1 MLGRFALLLAVLL
14 AGTTSVLAGQPPP
27 FQALVDATPDGG
39 TLEPPPGTYAGP
51 VVITRPI
58 SITGQGQVVVTGQG
72 KGTVITV
79 KGDGSTLEGLEI
91 RESGLGHDT
100 ADSCLRLEGNFN
112 VVKDNVLKGCL
123 IGIGLQ
129 HADHNVV
136 RRNQVVGTL
145 DAEDMR
151 GDGIRVWNSN
161 GNKIE
166 NNSVTNHRDVIFEY
180 SKDNLFKNNS
190 ISNGRYGTHFMY
202 ASDNVAE
209 GNSYSYNTVAIF
221 SMYSNN
227 LRIIGNKI
235 TRGNGP
241 EAMGIGLKEA
251 SGLLIEDNDIDA
263 NSIGVYLDESP
274 LDPENPNTFHGNRFA
289 FNGIA
294 MLFHNDSEG
303 DTVLGNDFIG
313 NHSQVV
319 VQGGGVA
326 LSSSWEGNYW
336 DTYEGFDR
344 TKRGFGE
351 TPFEVWAYA
360 DRLWVD
366 VPPAA
371 FFRGSPMM
379 EALDFLSRLA
389 PFSKPRLI
397 LRDPRPAMHELSG
410 PVRSQS

>member
-1 MLGRFALLLAVLL
+1 MLGRFAFLLAALL
-14 AGTTSVLAGQPPP
+14 AGTTTVLAGELPS

-39 TLEPPPGTYAGP
+39 TLEPPPGSYAGP

-58 SITGQGQVVVTGQG
+58 SITGHGQVVVSGQG

-79 KGDGSTLEGLEI
+79 KADGNTLEGLEV
-91 RESGLGHDT
+91 RDSGLGHDT

-112 VVKDNVLKGCL
+112 VVKDNILKGCL

-129 HADHNVV
+129 HADNNIV
-136 RRNQVVGTL
+136 RRNQVVGTI

-166 NNSVTNHRDVIFEY
+166 GNSVTNHRDVIFEY
-180 SKDNLFKNNS
+180 SKNNLFKNNS

-209 GNSYSYNTVAIF
+209 GNSYIYNTVAIF

-241 EAMGIGLKEA
+241 AAMGIGLKEA
-251 SGLLIEDNDIDA
+251 SGLLAEDNDIDG
-263 NSIGVYLDESP
+263 NSIGVYLDQSP
-274 LDPENPNTFHGNRFA
+274 LDPDNPNNFHGNRFA
-289 FNGIA
+289 FNGVA

-303 DTVLGNDFIG
+303 DSIFGNDFIG
-313 NHSQVV
+313 NHSQVL
-319 VQGGGVA
+319 VQGGGAA
-326 LSSSWEGNYW
+326 LSSRWEGNYW
-336 DTYEGFDR
+336 DTYEGFDH
-344 TKRGFGE
+344 KNRGFGE

>member
-1 MLGRFALLLAVLL
+1 MLGRFAFLLAALL
-14 AGTTSVLAGQPPP
+14 AGTTTVLAGELPS

-39 TLEPPPGTYAGP
+39 TLEPPPGSYAGP
-51 VVITRPI
+51 VVITRAI
-58 SITGQGQVVVTGQG
+58 SISGNGQVVVSGQG
-72 KGTVITV
+72 TGTVVDV
-79 KGDGSTLEGLEI
+79 KANSVRLEGLEI
-91 RESGLGHDT
+91 RDSGHAHDA
-100 ADSCLRLEGNFN
+100 ADSCIRLESNFN
-112 VVKDNVLKGCL
+112 VVKDNVLVGCL
-123 IGIGLQ
+123 FGIHLQ
-129 HADHNVV
+129 KADNNIV
-136 RRNQVVGTL
+136 RRNRIKGTTRF
-145 DAEDMR
+145 EDLR

-166 NNSVTNHRDVIFEY
+166 SNVVTDHRDVIIEY
-180 SKDNLFKNNS
+180 SHDNVVKGNS
-190 ISNGRYGTHFMY
+190 VSNGRYGTHFMY
-202 ASDNVAE
+202 SSNNTAE
-209 GNSYSYNTVAIF
+209 GNTYAYNTVGIF

-227 LRIIGNKI
+227 LRLIGNKI

-241 EAMGIGLKEA
+241 AAMGIGLKEA
-251 SGLLIEDNDIDA
+251 SGLLAEDNDIDG
-263 NSIGVYLDESP
+263 NSIGVYLDQSP
-274 LDPENPNTFHGNRFA
+274 LDPDNPNNFHGNRFA
-289 FNGIA
+289 FNGVA

-303 DTVLGNDFIG
+303 DSIFGNDFIG
-313 NHSQVV
+313 NHSQVL
-319 VQGGGVA
+319 VQGGGAA
-326 LSSSWEGNYW
+326 LNSRWEGNYW
-336 DTYEGFDR
+336 DTYEGFDH
-344 TKRGFGE
+344 KNRGFGE